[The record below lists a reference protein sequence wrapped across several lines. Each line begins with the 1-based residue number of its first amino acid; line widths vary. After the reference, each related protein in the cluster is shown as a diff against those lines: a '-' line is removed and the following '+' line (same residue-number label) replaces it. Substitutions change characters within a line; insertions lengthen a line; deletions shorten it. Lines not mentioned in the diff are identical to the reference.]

1 MVGLHSSRIDQGKFS
16 GRFSRL
22 AAAFLKD
29 FTGPTDIGDAVLE
42 SSGSSTANCQRKVN
56 QASDSDSATYHS
68 STFNKVQ
75 RNDSFIT
82 TPLER
87 PTVRVLQP
95 GCPPVY
101 HPSADRDSAGS
112 RCHLKIWYH
121 AFHLTRTEQFNS
133 DDLGPQVML
142 NTSATMDGYYCFLY
156 AYASSVLIV
165 TPAV

>member
-1 MVGLHSSRIDQGKFS
+1 VIGTICTCLLFGLGATEMVGLHSSRIDQGKFS

-42 SSGSSTANCQRKVN
+42 SSGSSTADCQRKVN
-56 QASDSDSATYHS
+56 QGSDSDSATYHS
-68 STFNKVQ
+68 STFDEVQ
-75 RNDSFIT
+75 RNDSFRI

-87 PTVRVLQP
+87 PTVCALQS
-95 GCPPVY
+95 GCPPAN

-121 AFHLTRTEQFNS
+121 AFHPTRTEQFNS

-142 NTSATMDGYYCFLY
+142 NTSATMD
-156 AYASSVLIV
+156 
-165 TPAV
+165 